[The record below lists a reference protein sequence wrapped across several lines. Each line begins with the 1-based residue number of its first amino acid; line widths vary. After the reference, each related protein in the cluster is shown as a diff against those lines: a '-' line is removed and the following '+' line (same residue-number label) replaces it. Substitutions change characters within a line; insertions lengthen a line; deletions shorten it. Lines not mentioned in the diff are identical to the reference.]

1 MGFAAKKSSI
11 GISKLKLL
19 RITISNNKVFT
30 TLVIKNRTIH
40 VTRLMLTS
48 EDAFLQYGVH
58 L

>member
-19 RITISNNKVFT
+19 RITISNKVFT